1 MCEKNCVCE
10 RKIAKLPYVIS
21 KAGQYCLCRDFVW
34 DDSSQAAIT
43 ILNTENVVLNFYQK
57 KITNNTPTILGI
69 ISVQNSTNIELKN
82 IHLQGVNGSRGIVL
96 TNSNNVQISKFQILD
111 FNPAIQ
117 TAGGDNL
124 IISDFYI
131 KNLNPVSGQRSIF
144 INDTNDVS
152 ISEGTIIN
160 GRVAFQ
166 TTTGLASSQQ
176 VTVEKLKINNSAGI
190 GLGGRALQFFGYNN
204 VYVKNNELIGSA
216 DVTLLLSGPISQPL
230 LYASNIIVENNL
242 VYASP
247 IGKAFQAQQIDGIT
261 VRNNQFKTVTGDG
274 SVFNMVNR
282 ALVDNNNISGQQ
294 IPIPGAIGMTFAGDQ
309 QSSYFNTAKNNFVSG
324 YSIGY
329 SDTAG
334 AVFPALCTT
343 FFQNVGTGN
352 AQNFVTPHPTTISV
366 DNISGCEIAP
376 IEGSEIKSFTVVFLQ
391 E

>member
-1 MCEKNCVCE
+1 MCEKKCVCE
-10 RKIAKLPYVIS
+10 RKITKLPYVIS

-34 DDSSQAAIT
+34 DDNTQAAIT

-57 KITNNTPTILGI
+57 KITNNTPTTLGI

-96 TNSNNVQISKFQILD
+96 TNSFNVQIKQFQILD

-131 KNLNPVSGQRSIF
+131 KNSNPVSGQRSIF

-160 GRVAFQ
+160 GRVALQ

-190 GLGGRALQFFGYNN
+190 GFGARALQFFGYNN

-216 DVTLLLSGPISQPL
+216 DVTLLLSGPPSSPII
-230 LYASNIIVENNL
+230 YASNMIVENNL
-242 VYASP
+242 VLALA
-247 IGKAFQAQQIDGIT
+247 GKAFQAQQIDGIT
-261 VRNNQFKTVTGDG
+261 VRNNQFKTVTGNG
-274 SVFNMVNR
+274 SDFNMVNR

-294 IPIPGAIGMTFAGDQ
+294 VPIPGAIGMTFAGDQ

-343 FFQNVGTGN
+343 FLENVATGN
-352 AQNFVTPHPTTISV
+352 VTNFNLIHPTTISV

-376 IEGSEIKSFTVVFLQ
+376 VENEGEVKTSTVSL
-391 E
+391 EE